1 MAVYRFVE
9 HWDFWRPE
17 GDPLGANL
25 DAYYPKVNFDGGRN
39 AQVQTRYIQNGAYI
53 RMKTSSWDILCR
65 KHGLR
70 MPVCHRY
77 VLCICRQFADLYQSV
92 GYLRS

>member
-39 AQVQTRYIQNGAYI
+39 AQVQTRYIQMVLI
-53 RMKTSSWDILCR
+53 
-65 KHGLR
+65 
-70 MPVCHRY
+70 Y
-77 VLCICRQFADLYQSV
+77 V
-92 GYLRS
+92 